1 MRILL
6 LTLLLTMGPS
16 VYATD
21 LPTAPPTPP
30 PTKDEATATVSPP
43 GSDQVAP
50 ATTTEKAIKEAPKTP
65 AVNEDKDEDNS
76 ASTTTTAT
84 VAPKTV
90 APKIDPNNAKEKI
103 LSSISKMTP
112 KEVAELMNF
121 VTAMEEDVSNT
132 PVSEDALQTVPTSVR
147 ETLKR
152 IVKAD
157 PNKISIVNAPIHG
170 LYEAT
175 IESEVIYVSADGHY
189 VIMGDIRDANTG
201 RNLTEDKRD
210 GIRKEA
216 MAAVK
221 ESDMVVFAPAT
232 EVKGTLNVF
241 TDVDCGYCAKFH
253 LEAVKKLNEAGIKV
267 RYLAFPRA
275 GKNSETYHKMVSVWC
290 AKDRQIAMTDA
301 KAGRAVTPAT
311 CDNPIA
317 QQYDLGKQI
326 GVTGTPALVLSSGEL
341 IPGFVPPER
350 LIPYILG
357 KSTSVFGRIGSARP

>member
-6 LTLLLTMGPS
+6 LTLLLTMGILI
-16 VYATD
+16 YATE

-30 PTKDEATATVSPP
+30 PTKDGATTTVSPP
-43 GSDQVAP
+43 GSNQAAP
-50 ATTTEKAIKEAPKTP
+50 ATTTEKAIKEVPTTPTP

-76 ASTTTTAT
+76 ASTTTTA
-84 VAPKTV
+84 TV

-132 PVSEDALQTVPTSVR
+132 PVSEDALQTVPTSVK

-170 LYEAT
+170 LFEAT
-175 IESEVIYVSADGHY
+175 IETEVIYVSADGHY
-189 VIMGDIRDANTG
+189 IVMGDIRDADTG

-210 GIRKEA
+210 SIRKVAIE
-216 MAAVK
+216 AVK
-221 ESDMVVFAPAT
+221 ESDMVVFAPTT

-253 LEAVKKLNEAGIKV
+253 QEAMKKLNEAGIKV

-275 GKNSETYHKMVSVWC
+275 GNNSETYHKMVSVWC
-290 AKDRQIAMTDA
+290 AKDRQTAMTDT

-317 QQYDLGKQI
+317 KQYDLGKKI

-357 KSTSVFGRIGSARP
+357 KSTSVFGRSGSARP